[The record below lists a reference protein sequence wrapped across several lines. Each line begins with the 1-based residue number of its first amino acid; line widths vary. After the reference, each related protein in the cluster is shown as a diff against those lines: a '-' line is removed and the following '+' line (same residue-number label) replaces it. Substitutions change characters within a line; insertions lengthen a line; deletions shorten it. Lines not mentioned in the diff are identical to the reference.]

1 MSDIETRVPMPPPSR
16 ATVTGIFAATDFA
29 AGDVIAD
36 RFRIVRLLGMGAMG
50 VVYQADDTKLDVPV
64 ALKLLRPELASKP
77 EAFDRFRHELLLA
90 RQVSSPHVVRI
101 HDLVQH
107 EGTWLISM
115 DYVAGESLEDLLAR
129 EGRLS
134 PERAIGITRQLA
146 LGLAAAHHKGVVHRD
161 LKPAN
166 VLLNENGDALISD
179 FGVARSMGETRLT
192 QSGMVVGTPAYL
204 SPEQAQAA
212 PIDGRSDL
220 YTLGLM
226 LYEMLSGVLPFG
238 NGTGS
243 EMLVQRILKSPPSVR
258 TEAPTTP
265 EWIADLLA
273 AVLQP
278 GRDDRIG
285 TAEELIA
292 AIDRRAP
299 PARHARRSRMRHL
312 RTWVPIGL
320 TVAAVMV
327 TTAMVGLWWQS
338 RATSV
343 ADSADLVVLPFDDE
357 QVDAPTARLLQGA
370 HAILTAELQTALDVT
385 DVGTTRRSI
394 AQLGLDEEAWHRNLA
409 RVFEFLPAKH
419 WLEIDRGQDGR
430 WVARLWSPGNA
441 TPEILGTTSGD
452 DARLAADLGDL
463 QVKVRRRLT
472 GGPVTPGL
480 AMTTLPASTL
490 RAIGDP
496 GADDA
501 DADGQAI
508 EQSGRSAFALW
519 CSARLDYLEVSGN
532 RAALTVLARR
542 CFDALEAAPAANAP
556 TPAIERWTRIHAQLL
571 LGDIDA
577 AAAQV
582 RGLPIGD
589 RPPAHLLAR
598 ILADSGDLEGAETL
612 MRTTGENDPSDGRAW
627 FQAGKFAIMHGNA
640 QRAVDDYLVRAQ
652 VSANRQADGYLRA
665 DVANAFG
672 IGFRRLG
679 QLQAAVDSYRQ
690 ATALHQA
697 NGNVRGQATSL
708 HNVSSVLSTLG
719 RFDEAKSALSDA
731 EQLLRPLGDAK
742 ALADLRNDFGV
753 LAEERGDFRTALDDY
768 REALN
773 MRMQGGDS
781 RQIAESLLNVGFVYY
796 QTGDFAN
803 AEIHWQQADER
814 YRAAQ
819 DLFGMVRAQQSL
831 GLAQAA
837 RGEFAKARASFEA
850 SLVTAEANQM
860 GEERAIAESSLAE
873 QDRLEGKLDSAR
885 KRATVAL
892 GMFEARANPRGIV
905 EMQLL
910 QATIALAL
918 RDPASARI
926 HLDTIGESIGNREQ
940 AALRRLR
947 LAESALLTGD
957 RAKARVE
964 AEAAHALAVETRSMQ
979 IGVAAALVLARAETG
994 ARATRWLDSASSSM
1008 SGFASLPM
1016 QIELA
1021 TARLV
1026 LGAEG
1031 CAADYRRGAAT
1042 LSRMPDYVGALAF
1055 HQAAANC
1062 AALDAGTLEQARM
1075 AAVAA
1080 HEKLMA
1086 DLPEADRKP
1095 LQAWTGVVGDVP

>member
-1 MSDIETRVPMPPPSR
+1 MTDIETRVPMNPPSR
-16 ATVTGIFAATDFA
+16 ATVTGIFAAIDFA

-50 VVYQADDTKLDVPV
+50 VVYQADDTQLDVPV

-107 EGTWLISM
+107 QGTWLISM

-129 EGRLS
+129 EGRLT
-134 PERAIGITRQLA
+134 PDHAIRITRQLA

-166 VLLNENGDALISD
+166 VLLNESGDALISD

-258 TEAPTTP
+258 TEVPTTP

-273 AVLQP
+273 AILQP

-285 TAEELIA
+285 TAEELVA

-299 PARHARRSRMRHL
+299 PARQVRRTRWRKLHAWL
-312 RTWVPIGL
+312 PIGL
-320 TVAAVMV
+320 AAMAAVLI
-327 TTAMVGLWWQS
+327 TAAAGLWWQVRKS
-338 RATSV
+338 PAAEV
-343 ADSADLVVLPFDDE
+343 PDLVVLPFDDE
-357 QVDAPTARLLQGA
+357 QVDGPTARLLQGA
-370 HAILTAELQTALDVT
+370 HVILTADLQTALDVT
-385 DVGTTRRSI
+385 DVGTTRRTI
-394 AQLGLDEEAWHRNLA
+394 AQLGLGDEAWHRNLP

-419 WLEIDRGQDGR
+419 WLEFDRGDDGR
-430 WVARLWSPGNA
+430 WVARLWSPDKPV
-441 TPEILGTTSGD
+441 PEVIGKTSGD
-452 DARLAADLGDL
+452 DAKLAADLGDL
-463 QVKVRRRLT
+463 QLTVRQRLT
-472 GGPVTPGL
+472 GTSVTPGL
-480 AMTTLPASTL
+480 ALAGLPAMAL

-496 GADDA
+496 ATIDPDFA
-501 DADGQAI
+501 QDTLV
-508 EQSGRSAFALW
+508 SSNRSAFALW
-519 CSARLDYLEVSGN
+519 CSAKLDFLEMSGT
-532 RAALTVLARR
+532 RAALPVLARQ
-542 CFDALEAAPAANAP
+542 CLDGLGEAAATEASSPD
-556 TPAIERWTRIHAQLL
+556 IERWTRVLAHLL
-571 LGDIDA
+571 LGDVDSA
-577 AAAQV
+577 TAQAE
-582 RGLPIGD
+582 GLPISHGS
-589 RPPAHLLAR
+589 PAHLKAR
-598 ILADSGDLEGAETL
+598 ILADTGDLEGAETL
-612 MRTTGENDPSDGRAW
+612 MRRIGERNPSDGRAW
-627 FQAGKFAIMHGNA
+627 FQAGKFAIMRGDA

-652 VSANRQADGYLRA
+652 VSANRQSDAFLRA

-679 QLQAAVDSYRQ
+679 QLPAAVDAYRL
-690 ATALHQA
+690 ATTLHQA
-697 NGNVRGQATSL
+697 SGNVRGQATSL

-719 RFDEAKSALSDA
+719 RFDEAKDALSDA
-731 EQLLRPLGDAK
+731 EKLLRPLGDAK

-753 LAEERGDFRTALDDY
+753 LAEERGDFMTALDDY

-819 DLFGMVRAQQSL
+819 DLFGTVRTQQSL

-850 SLVTAEANQM
+850 SLTTAEANQM

-885 KRATVAL
+885 KRAAVAL
-892 GMFEARANPRGIV
+892 GLFEARANPRGIV

-918 RDPASARI
+918 RDATTAKA
-926 HLDTIGESIGNREQ
+926 HLDGIGKDIGNREQ
-940 AALRRLR
+940 AALHRLR
-947 LAESALLTGD
+947 LAELALLNGD
-957 RAKARVE
+957 RAQALVD
-964 AEAAHALAVETRSMQ
+964 AEAARALAEESHSMQ
-979 IGVAAALVLARAETG
+979 IGVASRLVLARAASG
-994 ARATRWLDSASSSM
+994 VKAMRWLDQASSSM

-1021 TARLV
+1021 TTRLA
-1026 LGAEG
+1026 LGAGG
-1031 CAADYRRGAAT
+1031 CDADYRQGAAT
-1042 LSRMPDYVGALAF
+1042 LSRMPSYVGAFAF
-1055 HQAAANC
+1055 HHAAAGC
-1062 AALDAGTLEQARM
+1062 PALDAATQDQAR
-1075 AAVAA
+1075 AAAA
-1080 HEKLMA
+1080 AARDRLMSE
-1086 DLPEADRKP
+1086 LPEAERAA
-1095 LQAWTGVVGDVP
+1095 LLTWTTNAGDP